1 MNVSLQSQPS
11 SHVDHWI
18 TEAHDLLD
26 ASILQYQGEA
36 IGTVAARDPEV
47 EALNYDQCFTRD
59 FAVSAIALL
68 MKGKVEIVR
77 NILMV
82 VLELQS
88 REKQMYCFVAG
99 QCLMPASF

>member
-1 MNVSLQSQPS
+1 MVNRNQV
-11 SHVDHWI
+11 VKAAW
-18 TEAHDLLD
+18 EALD
-26 ASILQYQGEA
+26 NSIFYYQGVA
-36 IGTVAARDPEV
+36 VGTIAAKDKQV
-47 EALNYDQCFTRD
+47 VALNYDQCFTRD